1 MCALAELLGIAV
13 GAIWWVW
20 IDRFDPEPATATAK
34 WLSLA
39 GKSLSGVGEG
49 IALGGLQAFALR
61 RVYPRLR
68 VTRWVIYTTLLAVA
82 GWAVGSSIPIFAEF
96 SSALGHPLASFKR
109 TDCR

>member
-1 MCALAELLGIAV
+1 MSFLSRSWGGPSYRYYLFWVVMCALAELLGIAV

-68 VTRWVIYTTLLAVA
+68 VTRWVIYTTLL
-82 GWAVGSSIPIFAEF
+82 G
-96 SSALGHPLASFKR
+96 
-109 TDCR
+109 